1 MFTIFFIPYAMSNV
15 YLSLGSN
22 LGDRK
27 RNLENAVGEIGR
39 CCGEI
44 TACSSFYATAPWGF
58 LSSNEF
64 INIAVAIRTSL
75 EPEILLDTLQNIER
89 NAGRQTKSQNGYEDR
104 PLDIDIL
111 FYDDKI
117 LQTERLTIPHPHL
130 HHRLFVLIPLAEI
143 APSLTHPVL
152 QKTVFD
158 LLPKCPDHSQVVS
171 I

>member
-1 MFTIFFIPYAMSNV
+1 MSRV

-22 LGDRK
+22 LGNRK
-27 RNLENAVGEIGR
+27 HNLENAVAEIGR

-58 LSSNEF
+58 LSPNEF
-64 INIAVAIRTSL
+64 INIAVAVTTSL
-75 EPEILLDTLQNIER
+75 EPATLLDMLQNIER
-89 NAGRQTKSQNGYEDR
+89 NAGRQAKSRNEYEDR

-111 FYDDKI
+111 FYDDKV

-130 HHRLFVLIPLAEI
+130 HRRLFVLIPLAEI
-143 APSLTHPVL
+143 APLAIHPVL
-152 QKTVFD
+152 QKTVSD
-158 LLPKCPDHSQVVS
+158 LLLECPDHSQVVS